1 MEDFKDFLEQY
12 YVLISAILGWFLAQ
26 LIKMIIAVFTK
37 DKRHLINV
45 FFSTGGMPSSHSAA
59 VCGLS
64 IACGIH
70 SGFFSPLFAATAI
83 FAAVVM
89 TDARGVRFEAGKQ
102 AAIINRIT
110 QKLFEGDPDQVNMGL
125 KELIGHTPFQVFMGA
140 MLGVAIAILMK
151 FACGVD
157 FAGFMPMT

>member
-1 MEDFKDFLEQY
+1 MVKVIEFVQVY

-26 LIKMIIAVFTK
+26 LIKMIIAIFTK
-37 DKRHLINV
+37 DKRRLINV

-59 VCGLS
+59 VSGLCA
-64 IACGIH
+64 ACAIH
-70 SGFFSPLFAATAI
+70 DGFASATFAISLVFAAI
-83 FAAVVM
+83 VM

-125 KELIGHTPFQVFMGA
+125 KELIGHTPVQVFMGA
-140 MLGVAIAILMK
+140 LLGIVVAIAM
-151 FACGVD
+151 A
-157 FAGFMPMT
+157 FAGGLLIV